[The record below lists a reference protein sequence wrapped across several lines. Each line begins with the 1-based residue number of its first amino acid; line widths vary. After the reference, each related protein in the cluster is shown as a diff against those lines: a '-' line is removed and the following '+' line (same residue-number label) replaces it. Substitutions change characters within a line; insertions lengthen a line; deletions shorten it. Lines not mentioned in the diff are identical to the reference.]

1 MDYNEIYQLAAI
13 LRESGDK
20 VLDCSSKLSLSSNLL
35 CMLNSS
41 FVLLSEQRDVFN
53 SSFQVLNN
61 TNINTEIFRDLQFL
75 YDFIQRSVSL
85 KLINDTLVNSIND
98 AVDITKFKNL
108 RFLELQKVDVTSI
121 IGLQTVRTQ
130 LQYLICVRSISSI
143 KNVLEK
149 CGGDESEGF
158 VWCEL
163 KEATFSHNKLKE
175 IDSSLELVPWLHT
188 LDLSYNMIKDARPLN
203 CLPNLK
209 YINLS
214 YNHLEVA
221 PSFTGQICTR
231 IQVLGLSNNFIEDVW
246 ELTALTNLCEL
257 DLSNNCLLKHE
268 SLAPLSS
275 LAALQWLN
283 LEGNPLSFHPHHR
296 RRTAQLLHINTG
308 TVRFLL
314 DRTLLSKEE
323 RRMVGSVPLI
333 THSLQRSYVSSFCSN
348 VSEHTVI
355 ASERPH
361 RVRSA
366 TIISESNQDSTLENS
381 FASVTS
387 LLASVD
393 HLDTKNKIEQLRRE
407 YGEAWLQSQGGAAL
421 LQDALGLERTKIPL
435 SSSPYAKE
443 FLLHAKDTK
452 LSEKTEVLSEKSTNN
467 TFTTATDSVAS
478 ENNSLYA
485 GEQVDS
491 SEVVVSEEE
500 EDDDDEELGEGEE
513 NLYLA
518 NLKDSLEPIF
528 IVLTNTHI
536 FERECD
542 TSKEKT
548 RWLLETL
555 QSCELLGDDCT
566 DIRLTFDTVKRDRR
580 EREYVLEADESTRLS
595 CVLNNILTNRSP
607 LEQLIVYQ
615 CMKCSTQFSNKKKR
629 GRSTPV
635 LECPACH
642 STVVIEHDENE

>member
-1 MDYNEIYQLAAI
+1 MDYDELYQLADI
-13 LRESGDK
+13 LRENGDK
-20 VLDCSSKLSLSSNLL
+20 VLNSSSKLSLSSNLL
-35 CMLNSS
+35 SMLNNS
-41 FVLLSEQRDVFN
+41 FVLLSEQRDSFT

-61 TNINTEIFRDLQFL
+61 CNIDAETFIDLQFV

-85 KLINDTLVNSIND
+85 KLIHDIQDTKSDV
-98 AVDITKFKNL
+98 VDITKFKNL
-108 RFLELQKVDVTSI
+108 RFLELQKIDVTSL
-121 IGLQTVRTQ
+121 IGLQTLRTQ
-130 LQYLICVRSISSI
+130 LQYLICVRSIPSLKS
-143 KNVLEK
+143 VLEK
-149 CGGDESEGF
+149 CGGDKSEGF

-163 KEATFSHNKLKE
+163 KEAIFSHNNLKE
-175 IDSSLELVPWLHT
+175 IDSSLELVPWLNT
-188 LDLSYNMIKDARPLN
+188 LDLSYNQIQDGRPLN
-203 CLPNLK
+203 SLPNLK

-214 YNHLEVA
+214 YNYLESA
-221 PSFTGQICTR
+221 PPFSGQLCTR
-231 IQVLGLSNNFIEDVW
+231 IQVLGLSNNFIEDIR
-246 ELTALTNLCEL
+246 ELMVLTNLCEL
-257 DLSNNCLLKHE
+257 DLSNNCLLQHQ
-268 SLAPLSS
+268 SLVPLSC

-283 LEGNPLSFHPHHR
+283 LDGNPLSFHPHHR
-296 RRTAQLLHINTG
+296 TRTAQLLHVNTA

-314 DRTLLSKEE
+314 DRVVLSKEE
-323 RRMVGSVPLI
+323 QKLVGSVPL
-333 THSLQRSYVSSFCSN
+333 THPLQRSYVSSLCSN
-348 VSEHTVI
+348 VSEHTVV

-361 RVRSA
+361 RVRTA

-387 LLASVD
+387 FIASAD
-393 HLDTKNKIEQLRRE
+393 HLDTKHRIEQLRKE
-407 YGEAWLQSQGGAAL
+407 YGEAWLQTHGGGSL
-421 LQDALGLERTKIPL
+421 VQDALGLERTKLPL
-435 SSSPYAKE
+435 SSSPYEKE

-452 LSEKTEVLSEKSTNN
+452 LTDKTEVLSEKSTNN

-485 GEQVDS
+485 GEQLDS
-491 SEVVVSEEE
+491 PQAVLSEED
-500 EDDDDEELGEGEE
+500 DDDDEELGEGEE

-518 NLKDSLEPIF
+518 NLKDTLEPIF

-542 TSKEKT
+542 SSKEKT

-580 EREYVLEADESTRLS
+580 EREYVLEADESTRLA

-607 LEQLIVYQ
+607 LEHQLIIYQ
-615 CMKCSTQFSNKKKR
+615 CMKCSTQFSHKKKR
-629 GRSTPV
+629 GRTTPV

-642 STVVIEHDENE
+642 STVVIEHDETE